1 LLKKLTARRLV
12 EDEPMLDGAK
22 AAAEPIRVR
31 AVMSFMVVGLDVILK
46 YLR

>member
-1 LLKKLTARRLV
+1 V
-12 EDEPMLDGAK
+12 DDEPMLDGAK

-31 AVMSFMVVGLDVILK
+31 AEMSFMVVELDVIIN